1 MAVLI
6 DLISLLL
13 CTFIKKK
20 LIIQCIPFFAF
31 LLFPIVISSTIGN
44 IFHLL
49 GEITG
54 AFVPFQNLTAIY
66 SLFQYDFNY
75 VYIISTIIPYIVY
88 SVLLYIIYKI
98 NTNKYSRDCL

>member
-6 DLISLLL
+6 DLISLLS
-13 CTFIKKK
+13 CTFIKKE
-20 LIIQCIPFFAF
+20 INHSMHSIFCF

-88 SVLLYIIYKI
+88 SVLLYIIYK
-98 NTNKYSRDCL
+98 N